1 MFSVRKKNTVF
12 VFVFVPTCAFP
23 LFVGMG
29 ERSLAVLVSNPC
41 V

>member
-1 MFSVRKKNTVF
+1 MFSVRKKNT